1 MKKITLM
8 FALMGLSMQ
17 AADFT
22 GKPPKINAKITNE
35 GRYPVQVT
43 VHGLRTILNMRGT
56 DVPPV
61 SFIIQPGASHI
72 LDGSEISR
80 HYAHHDAAW
89 AADRVSIEGMPISG
103 PNVGK
108 VTRMGLSI
116 NKVGHQDRIGLTG
129 S

>member
-22 GKPPKINAKITNE
+22 GKPPKINAKITNM
-35 GRYPVQVT
+35 GRHPAQVT
-43 VHGLRTILNMRGT
+43 VRGLRTILNMSGA

-72 LDGSEISR
+72 LDESEISR
-80 HYAHHDAAW
+80 HYAHHNAAW
-89 AADRVSIEGMPISG
+89 AADRVIIESTPISG

-108 VTRMGLSI
+108 VGRIGLSI
-116 NKVGHQDRIGLTG
+116 NKVGHQDRVELTG